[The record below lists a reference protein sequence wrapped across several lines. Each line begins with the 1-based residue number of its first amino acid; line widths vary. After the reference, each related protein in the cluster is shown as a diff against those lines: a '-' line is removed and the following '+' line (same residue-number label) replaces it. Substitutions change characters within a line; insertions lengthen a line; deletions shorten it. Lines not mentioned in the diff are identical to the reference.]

1 MANHKSAEKRARQT
15 IKRTERNRFYRTRLK
30 NITKAVRVA
39 VEAKDLNAANE
50 ALKVDEISTL
60 LSDPNIANDIEKMT
74 KLSKEQSSIEPVA
87 IAAKKYLQI
96 LNDIDENKA
105 LLEDSELGE
114 LAKDE
119 LKNLEISREKLEEE
133 IKILLLPK
141 DPNDDKNIFL
151 EIRAG
156 TGGDEAAL
164 FVGDLFNAYIRY
176 AELRGYKFEIVS
188 QSEGN
193 TGGFKEIIVL
203 IKGKGAYSRLKFEG
217 GTHRVQRVPE
227 TESQGRVH
235 TSAVTVAIMPE
246 VEDSEIEINPNDI
259 RVDVM
264 RSSGHG
270 GQSVNTTDSA
280 VRITHI
286 PTGLV
291 VTNQDGKSQ
300 HKNKEAAMKVLKARL
315 YEMQEQE
322 RLAKETSERKS
333 QVGTGDR
340 SGRIRTYN
348 YPQNRI
354 SDHRINLTLYR
365 LDAIMAAGLFDE
377 IIEPLITHY
386 QAEAMLEAGI

>member
-1 MANHKSAEKRARQT
+1 MLANKLQPFLDR
-15 IKRTERNRFYRTRLK
+15 Y
-30 NITKAVRVA
+30 
-39 VEAKDLNAANE
+39 
-50 ALKVDEISTL
+50 DELSRL
-60 LSDPNIANDIEKMT
+60 LSDPSITQDIANMT
-74 KLSKEQSSIEPVA
+74 KLSKEQSSIEDIRNA
-87 IAAKKYLQI
+87 SKEYLQI
-96 LNDIDENKA
+96 LADIDENK
-105 LLEDSELGE
+105 LLLDDDELGE

-119 LKNLEISREKLEEE
+119 LKSLEIRKIELEEE

-164 FVGDLFNAYIRY
+164 FVGDLFNAYVRY
-176 AELRGYKFEIVS
+176 TELRGYKFEVVS

-193 TGGFKEIIVL
+193 TGGFKEIILLV
-203 IKGKGAYSRLKFEG
+203 KGNGAYSRLKYEG

-246 VEDSEIEINPNDI
+246 VEDSEIEINPNDLRI
-259 RVDVM
+259 DVM

-315 YEMQEQE
+315 YEMQEAE

-348 YPQNRI
+348 FPQNRI

-365 LDAIMAAGLFDE
+365 LDAIMAGGLFDE
-377 IIEPLITHY
+377 IIEPLIAHH
-386 QAEAMLEAGI
+386 QAEAIAAAGL

>member
-1 MANHKSAEKRARQT
+1 MFADKLRPFLDRYN
-15 IKRTERNRFYRTRLK
+15 
-30 NITKAVRVA
+30 
-39 VEAKDLNAANE
+39 
-50 ALKVDEISTL
+50 EISAL
-60 LSDPNIANDIEKMT
+60 LGDPNIINDIEKMT
-74 KLSKEQSSIEPVA
+74 KLSKEQSSIEP
-87 IAAKKYLQI
+87 IKNAASQYLQT
-96 LNDIDENKA
+96 LDDIEENKA
-105 LLEDSELGE
+105 LLDDAELGE
-114 LAKDE
+114 LAREE
-119 LKNLEISREKLEEE
+119 LKSAQIRKEELENE

-164 FVGDLFNAYIRY
+164 FVGDLFTAYIRY
-176 AELRGYKFEIVS
+176 ADLRGYKFEIVS
-188 QSEGN
+188 QSEGSA
-193 TGGFKEIIVL
+193 GGFKEIILL

-246 VEDSEIEINPNDI
+246 VEDSEIEINPNDLRI
-259 RVDVM
+259 DVM

-315 YEMQEQE
+315 YEMQEAE
-322 RLAKETSERKS
+322 RIAKETSERKS

-348 YPQNRI
+348 FPQNRI

-365 LDAIMAAGLFDE
+365 LDAIMAGGLFDE
-377 IIEPLITHY
+377 IIEPLIAHH
-386 QAEAMLEAGI
+386 QAEAITDAGL